1 MLLSLWISM
10 LSLRNLSE
18 SQIWRTL
25 VAQRQQP
32 GTSYARIRLESWNRR
47 SNNRWLAY
55 RNSIFP
61 HDGKLLALIWV
72 RKSPAP
78 TWLALLGTA
87 AVLAFVLIRAA
98 SLHHIDRFIGQPDLE
113 LGVGDARHFPGAR
126 CERVAALE
134 SQYAKQVR
142 TFASYNSPWS
152 ILTKAGRLR
161 LFFSVS
167 RLSIQT
173 SFRTWASS

>member
-98 SLHHIDRFIGQPDLE
+98 SLHHIDRFIGQRILGLTWNWVLE
-113 LGVGDARHFPGAR
+113 MGGISLVL
-126 CERVAALE
+126 VASE
-134 SQYAKQVR
+134 WR
-142 TFASYNSPWS
+142 
-152 ILTKAGRLR
+152 RLNLNTR
-161 LFFSVS
+161 SK
-167 RLSIQT
+167 
-173 SFRTWASS
+173 